1 MTDEFDDWIDRARRG
16 DLGDAD
22 VARLA
27 ERLAA
32 SGDRVDVAERSA
44 DVASTGGPGSLSTLW
59 APPALVASGFKVP
72 KLGVPGRPAGG
83 IDVLVQLPGYLVDLD
98 RRALQRV
105 LDQCGYAHVLA
116 GTNFAPADA
125 AMFAYRQRVGAQ
137 SLPAL
142 AIASLLS
149 KKLAMG
155 VRNVGLDV
163 RVSRHGNFGTGREPA
178 ACNARM
184 FVRVAELLGIRAIC
198 FLTDGSIPQ
207 QPYLGRGESL
217 AALFRLLAGT
227 ASAWL
232 QDHAATCEGWAS
244 TLCRSGLI
252 PAARIA
258 DAFAANITAQGASMD
273 MLERKAALVEAEHT
287 RRVLAEREG
296 IVSYDLGGLRQAIL
310 NARAA
315 DEGLT
320 FDDSAGLILLVEPG
334 MAVRAGEPLVSARCP
349 DEAWRPLREAVAAAI
364 RFSDHAD
371 AATPQRTFGTLE
383 MISVGGR

>member
-16 DLGDAD
+16 ELGDAGI
-22 VARLA
+22 ARLA

-32 SGDRVDVAERSA
+32 SGERLNTAERSA

-59 APPALVASGFKVP
+59 APPALVASGFQVP

-83 IDVLVQLPGYLVDLD
+83 IDVLAQLPEYTVDMD
-98 RRALQRV
+98 RRATQRV

-116 GTNFAPADA
+116 GTKFAPADA

-137 SLPAL
+137 SLPTL

-155 VRNVGLDV
+155 VRHVGLDV
-163 RVSRHGNFGTGREPA
+163 RVAAHGNFGTSRDQA
-178 ACNARM
+178 VSNARM
-184 FVRVAELLGIRAIC
+184 FVRVAELLGIEAMC

-217 AALFRLLAGT
+217 AALSRLLAGS

-232 QDHAATCEGWAS
+232 QEHAAICEEWAS
-244 TLCRSGLI
+244 SLGRSGLI
-252 PAARIA
+252 PPAAIA
-258 DAFAANITAQGASMD
+258 GAFAANIVAQGASMAA
-273 MLERKAALVEAEHT
+273 LEERAALVEAGHSRHVT
-287 RRVLAEREG
+287 AERDG
-296 IVSYDLGGLRQAIL
+296 MVSYDLGRLREAIL

-315 DEGLT
+315 DEGLN

-334 MAVRAGEPLVSARCP
+334 TIVRAGTSLVSVRCRE
-349 DEAWRPLREAVAAAI
+349 EAWPVLQKTVAAAI
-364 RFSDHAD
+364 RLAD
-371 AATPQRTFGTLE
+371 PDEAATPSRAFGTLE
-383 MISVGGR
+383 MIGVGGR